1 MPLLWIVHRDPRQ
14 RAALARLAA
23 APEDAVLG
31 APGDPQFDVVPPGE
45 VILLGLDGDWEAE
58 LEYAHAVQPR
68 VRGAHWILLGE
79 AAAQDEA
86 LRLFDTL
93 CTEFL
98 AYPPMPDTLR
108 AKIRSARRTPPA
120 PSLSQRA
127 SRQAVAGRFSRW
139 FSDLELSELLRALD
153 PHLADVPLLLRRA
166 PGATCWRSTSTGS
179 AGPPRVHSSTCLAR
193 RRPAPTRFS
202 KPWRRRGAA
211 ARCRWPRPCAW
222 KRWNACR

>member
-1 MPLLWIVHRDPRQ
+1 M
-14 RAALARLAA
+14 
-23 APEDAVLG
+23 LG

-127 SRQAVAGRFSRW
+127 SRQAVAARFSRW

-153 PHLADVPLLLRRA
+153 PHLADVPLLIRGE
-166 PGATCWRSTSTGS
+166 PGTGRNLLAQYVHWFGGTA
-179 AGPPRVHSSTCLAR
+179 AGAFIHL
-193 RRPAPTRFS
+193 
-202 KPWRRRGAA
+202 
-211 ARCRWPRPCAW
+211 PCAQET
-222 KRWNACR
+222 RADEVLEA